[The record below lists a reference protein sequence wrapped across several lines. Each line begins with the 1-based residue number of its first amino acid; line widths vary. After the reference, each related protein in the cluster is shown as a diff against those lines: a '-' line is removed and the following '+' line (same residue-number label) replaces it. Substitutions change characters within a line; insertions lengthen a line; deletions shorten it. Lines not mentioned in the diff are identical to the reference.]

1 MSDPPDSRETYFLP
15 EVLNRISRL
24 ELRARHVVEGFVS
37 GMHESPFKGFSIEF
51 ADHRPYTPGDDLR
64 RIDWRVY
71 AKSDR
76 FFIKE
81 YEVET
86 NVRTHLLLDC
96 SGSMAYPEHAAGGR
110 MTKWDYA
117 ATVAVSLAH
126 LLVIRQSDAA
136 GLVLFDDAVRE
147 QLPARDNRAALAAL
161 AELVE
166 RHAPAGPTDLKV
178 PFAKL
183 ADALPRRGMVVILSD
198 LLTDV
203 DALIDGLQHF
213 QAARHDVIVMH
224 VLDRD
229 ELEFPFTDRTLFEG
243 LEAPGVELVTDPQ
256 SLRSTYLSA
265 VRGFVETIQAAC
277 LDRRIEY
284 CLVSTADPVDLTL
297 ATFLAGRMHRL
308 RSRR

>member
-1 MSDPPDSRETYFLP
+1 
-15 EVLNRISRL
+15 
-24 ELRARHVVEGFVS
+24 
-37 GMHESPFKGFSIEF
+37 
-51 ADHRPYTPGDDLR
+51 
-64 RIDWRVY
+64 
-71 AKSDR
+71 
-76 FFIKE
+76 
-81 YEVET
+81 
-86 NVRTHLLLDC
+86 
-96 SGSMAYPEHAAGGR
+96 
-110 MTKWDYA
+110 
-117 ATVAVSLAH
+117 
-126 LLVIRQSDAA
+126 
-136 GLVLFDDAVRE
+136 
-147 QLPARDNRAALAAL
+147 LAAL
-161 AELVE
+161 AEIVE

-183 ADALPRRGMVVILSD
+183 ANVLPPRGMVVILSD